1 MSKTTRQ
8 QGDAVIGA
16 KRRRRIGRLPIA
28 QLGPALVLFLALAAN
43 QPLAAEEPLGRL
55 FFTAERRQQFDR
67 WRQMNVLEQKE
78 LSADSKLT
86 IDGVVTRSSG
96 RRTTWING
104 AAQHEQQRWN
114 SLTATPQA
122 GQPGK
127 LVVRTSDAQAF
138 GARVGDTVNRQTGEV
153 SDGLN
158 GGRISTRSGSG
169 R

>member
-1 MSKTTRQ
+1 MSTTTRQ
-8 QGDAVIGA
+8 QANAAIGA
-16 KRRRRIGRLPIA
+16 KRRHRFGRLSMA
-28 QLGPALVLFLALAAN
+28 RLGCGLALFLVLASD
-43 QPLAAEEPLGRL
+43 QSIAAEERLGRL
-55 FFTAERRQQFDR
+55 FFTAERRQQLDR

-78 LSADSKLT
+78 PSTDSKLT

-104 AAQHEQQRWN
+104 AAQHEQQRLSN
-114 SLTATPQA
+114 LTATPQA

-158 GGRISTRSGSG
+158 GGRISTRSTSG